1 MDYDVNMNGPLPIVV
16 FITHHANEM
25 LWDALRSTL
34 QSQKWIRELWVV
46 HSHSEQTNLPSEF
59 SADVRYH
66 WLGGNRG
73 FAAAVNW
80 IFSQVNGPVFIVNDD
95 TRLEQRCLEELCK
108 AAGQYP
114 TSVLQPEIRLFDQPD
129 TIENTGHYVGIDG
142 TNHAYERG
150 QTPQNDGVSNRLC
163 FSGAAFWIPEIIYKH
178 PKLKTMDT
186 SLSPFGE
193 DLDYALRCIRYG
205 FSIRCVHNSRLLHR
219 WGGSYERY
227 SNEKVAWVESHR
239 IQSKFR
245 NLPTWMWFA
254 APLSSAVRYGMGLH
268 DTRVPSGKSIA
279 AALASIKGICQ
290 GYKALPMAIKKRRQE
305 EFVVS
310 DWEFT
315 KLWWGQT

>member
-1 MDYDVNMNGPLPIVV
+1 MDYDDSMSSALPIVV

-25 LWDALRSTL
+25 LSHALHSAL
-34 QSQKWIRELWVV
+34 KSPKWMRELWVV
-46 HSHSEQTNLPSEF
+46 HSHAEKAVLPIDFRDS
-59 SADVRYH
+59 VRYH
-66 WLGGNRG
+66 WLGGNVG

-80 IFSQVNGPVFIVNDD
+80 ILTNANGPVFILNDD
-95 TRLEQRCLEELCK
+95 TRLEQNCLETLHN
-108 AAGQYP
+108 AANCYP
-114 TSVLQPEIRLFDQPD
+114 TSILQPEIRLLDRPN
-129 TIENTGHYVGIDG
+129 TIENTGHYIGIDG

-150 QTPQNDGVSNRLC
+150 QPSKYKGISNRLC

-178 PKLKTMDT
+178 PKLTTMDT

-205 FSIRCVHNSRLLHR
+205 FTIRCIHDAKLLHR

-227 SNEKVAWVESHR
+227 SDKKVTWVESHR

-254 APLSSAVRYGMGLH
+254 APLSSVFRYGMGLQ
-268 DTRVPSGKSIA
+268 DTRIPSGKSRA
-279 AALASIKGICQ
+279 AAIASLKGICA
-290 GYKALPMAIKKRRQE
+290 GYKALPLAIQKRRQE

-315 KLWWGQT
+315 KLWWRQG